1 MIGSPMASGLL
12 TKIQSM
18 ALDFYQGNIGV
29 ANSKYFSILDELSKY
44 EPFVKNA
51 KNVLKMQENEDW
63 VGLGDFFSEKL

>member
-1 MIGSPMASGLL
+1 MDTGLH

-18 ALDFYQGNIGV
+18 ALDFYQGNVGT

-51 KNVLKMQENEDW
+51 KKVLKMQENEDW
-63 VGLGDFFSEKL
+63 VGLGDCFICVLPQ